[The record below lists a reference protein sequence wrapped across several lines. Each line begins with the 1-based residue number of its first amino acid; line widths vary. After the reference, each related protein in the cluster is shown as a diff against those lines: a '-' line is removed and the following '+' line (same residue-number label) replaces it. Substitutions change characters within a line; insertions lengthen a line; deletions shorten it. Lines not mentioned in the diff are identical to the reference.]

1 MIDVQQRGLVSIC
14 RMTHGKATA
23 LDVELCGAFT
33 AQLEAHRHAPT
44 HALALIGHGEIFSPR
59 SISCA
64 SCRGSRRA
72 VPGQLASS
80 GRVEPRYLDLSRYRL
95 LLPIQYP
102 IPCRMRVGAP
112 PTCGSKRRKSIE

>member
-1 MIDVQQRGLVSIC
+1 LSSHDYRTTDSRSRLPALSTEDFENMIDVQQRGLVSIC

-80 GRVEPRYLDLSRYRL
+80 GRVEP
-95 LLPIQYP
+95 
-102 IPCRMRVGAP
+102 
-112 PTCGSKRRKSIE
+112 